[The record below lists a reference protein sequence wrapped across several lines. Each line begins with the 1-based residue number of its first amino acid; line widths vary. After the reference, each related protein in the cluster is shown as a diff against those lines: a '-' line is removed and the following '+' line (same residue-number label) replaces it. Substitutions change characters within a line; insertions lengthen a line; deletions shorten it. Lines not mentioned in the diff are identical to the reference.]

1 MRPQTH
7 PSGLQLADL
16 EVGSGPEAKAGKTIE
31 VHYRGMLENGQ
42 EFDSSYR
49 RGTSFSLPLGFGRV
63 IPGWDEGIQG
73 MKVGGKRLL
82 VIPPHLAYGSRG
94 AGGVIPPNA
103 TLTFE
108 VELVAV
114 DGIRNVSSSVHESND
129 GHDPLTQSSPSPLSS
144 VSNQDTLKCE
154 PITGLHEA
162 NETTP
167 IQPFNEVMI
176 SSDSV
181 TKFAP
186 ANFFSI
192 TKRQLLA
199 EGSTLLAKES
209 ARQYTTFSMSGMS
222 GSVIESIQDS
232 VGVSIDGSGFV
243 NEEETLTGLDDL
255 IAASSNV
262 LTKLVSSG
270 WT

>member
-1 MRPQTH
+1 MGSEKHYRHLKHSTRTPMRPQTH

-16 EVGSGPEAKAGKTIE
+16 QVGSGPEAKAGKTIE

-42 EFDSSYR
+42 VFDSSYR

-82 VIPPHLAYGSRG
+82 
-94 AGGVIPPNA
+94 VIPPNA

-144 VSNQDTLKCE
+144 VSNQDPLKRE

-162 NETTP
+162 NETT
-167 IQPFNEVMI
+167 
-176 SSDSV
+176 
-181 TKFAP
+181 
-186 ANFFSI
+186 
-192 TKRQLLA
+192 
-199 EGSTLLAKES
+199 
-209 ARQYTTFSMSGMS
+209 
-222 GSVIESIQDS
+222 
-232 VGVSIDGSGFV
+232 
-243 NEEETLTGLDDL
+243 
-255 IAASSNV
+255 
-262 LTKLVSSG
+262 
-270 WT
+270 